1 LIFAAEIARA
11 RSFAFSEKSIFEQA
25 RQDIRFRLLVGDVH
39 VDDAMLQRLE
49 GADRHAELL
58 ARLQV
63 LERGIAGE
71 LHRPDRLGADER
83 GGEVDRFLDLRQ
95 AAGQRLGFRAG
106 EDEVCLREAIDRA
119 PR

>member
-1 LIFAAEIARA
+1 
-11 RSFAFSEKSIFEQA
+11 
-25 RQDIRFRLLVGDVH
+25 
-39 VDDAMLQRLE
+39 MLQRLE

-63 LERGIAGE
+63 LERGIRRRTSFAPTASAQMSAVAKV
-71 LHRPDRLGADER
+71 RP
-83 GGEVDRFLDLRQ
+83 FLDLRQ